1 MCPTSSRQP
10 FRGESLLERKVRETH
25 LIGEFKL
32 LSGKV
37 QLGPSFTCQVDVN
50 YLVAVPPNLKLLVR
64 PDVEV
69 LALLLDLAHDAP
81 DGQVVQVHLVPVVV
95 LHCVQECLQHPR
107 IKVDLESKNERDN
120 EAM

>member
-1 MCPTSSRQP
+1 MKK
-10 FRGESLLERKVRETH
+10 GEKKNH
-25 LIGEFKL
+25 LIGELKL
-32 LSGKV
+32 LSGKM
-37 QLGPSFTCQVDVN
+37 QLGPSFTCQVYVHN
-50 YLVAVPPNLKLLVR
+50 LVAVPPDLEFLVR